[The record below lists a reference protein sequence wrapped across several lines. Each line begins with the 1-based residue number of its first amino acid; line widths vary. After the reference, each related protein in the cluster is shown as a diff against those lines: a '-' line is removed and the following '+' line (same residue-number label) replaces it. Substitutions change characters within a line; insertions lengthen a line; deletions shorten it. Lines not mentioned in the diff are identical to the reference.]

1 MGAGLALPAPS
12 LTVDFTPLL
21 AQVRTYNLRT
31 HDLLRGARVVL
42 CLGSRAQI
50 SFLMGSVD
58 APELILGAAT
68 TEAEG
73 LELVRTLQPDFLFT
87 SDRLEGGC
95 GIDLV
100 VAIKRR
106 HAATRTLL
114 MICEQPQ
121 RARLQRAIEAGCDGV
136 LLESNMGLGTGLAAI
151 RTVCGGGIYL
161 ERELAELFRSEDPG
175 AGAAAPAPQRLTAR
189 ETEVLAKLVTGA
201 SNSEIAQQ
209 LVVSLDTVK
218 SHISNLLSKLQ
229 ARDRTHAAVIG
240 LRLGLIDWPD
250 P

>member
-1 MGAGLALPAPS
+1 M
-12 LTVDFTPLL
+12 DFTPLL
-21 AQVRTYNLRT
+21 AQVRAYNLRT

-87 SDRLEGGC
+87 SDQLEAGC
-95 GIDLV
+95 GIELV
-100 VAIKRR
+100 MAVKRR
-106 HAATRTLL
+106 HSATRTLL
-114 MICEQPQ
+114 MICQQPQ
-121 RARLQRAIEAGCDGV
+121 RSRLQRAIEAGCDGV
-136 LLESNMGLGTGLAAI
+136 LLESQMGLGTGLAAI
-151 RTVCGGGIYL
+151 RTVCGGGIYI
-161 ERELAELFRSEDPG
+161 ERELVELFRV
-175 AGAAAPAPQRLTAR
+175 AGCTETGSGVQRLTVR
-189 ETEVLAKLVTGA
+189 ETEVLARLVTGE
-201 SNSEIAQQ
+201 SNSDIARQ
-209 LVVSLDTVK
+209 LVVSHDTVK
-218 SHISNLLSKLQ
+218 THISNLLSKLQ

-250 P
+250 A

>member
-1 MGAGLALPAPS
+1 M
-12 LTVDFTPLL
+12 DFTPLL
-21 AQVRTYNLRT
+21 AQVRAFNLRT

-73 LELVRTLQPDFLFT
+73 LALVQSLQPDFLFA
-87 SDRLEGGC
+87 SDRLEAGC
-95 GIDLV
+95 GMDLV
-100 VAIKRR
+100 IAVKRR
-106 HAATRTLL
+106 HSTTRTLL
-114 MICEQPQ
+114 MVCEQPR
-121 RARLQRAIEAGCDGV
+121 RARLQRVIEAGCDGV
-136 LLESNMGLGTGLAAI
+136 LLESHMGLGTGLAAI
-151 RTVCGGGIYL
+151 RTVCGGGIYI
-161 ERELAELFRSEDPG
+161 ERELADLFRVEGPPSVA
-175 AGAAAPAPQRLTAR
+175 AGAAGVQQLTAR
-189 ETEVLAKLVTGA
+189 ETEVLSRLVTGA
-201 SNSEIAQQ
+201 SNNEIAQQ

-218 SHISNLLSKLQ
+218 THISNVLSKLQ

>member
-1 MGAGLALPAPS
+1 M
-12 LTVDFTPLL
+12 DFTPLL
-21 AQVRTYNLRT
+21 AQVRSFNLRT
-31 HDLLRGARVVL
+31 HDLLRGARVVI

-73 LELVRTLQPDFLFT
+73 LVLVRSLQPDFLFT
-87 SDRLEGGC
+87 SDQLEAGC

-100 VAIKRR
+100 VAVKRH

-114 MICEQPQ
+114 MVCGQPQ
-121 RARLQRAIEAGCDGV
+121 RSRLQSAIEAGCDGV
-136 LLESNMGLGTGLAAI
+136 LLESQMGLGTGLAAI
-151 RTVCGGGIYL
+151 RTVCGGGIYI
-161 ERELAELFRSEDPG
+161 ERELAELFRSEELSQGQRRGG
-175 AGAAAPAPQRLTAR
+175 AGMQRLTAR
-189 ETEVLAKLVTGA
+189 ETEVLARLVTGE
-201 SNSEIAQQ
+201 SNSEIAQH
-209 LVVSLDTVK
+209 LVVSLDTIK
-218 SHISNLLSKLQ
+218 THISNVLSKLQ

-250 P
+250 A